1 MLQRQKLLPILTP
14 LLNQRCDD
22 WQNQA
27 IPAADRQITLT
38 ALDKTHSLA
47 QALCWRAPYND
58 GYALWLVDNA
68 QLSKPRLLT
77 TEASSYADGAIVFL
91 HKEPPA

>member
-27 IPAADRQITLT
+27 IPAADHQITLT
-38 ALDKTHSLA
+38 ALDKNPFSGAGALLA
-47 QALCWRAPYND
+47 SAL
-58 GYALWLVDNA
+58 
-68 QLSKPRLLT
+68 
-77 TEASSYADGAIVFL
+77 
-91 HKEPPA
+91 

>member
-1 MLQRQKLLPILTP
+1 MPATPAPEIIAAPVLHNAQPVPLSMLQRQKLLPILTP

-47 QALCWRAPYND
+47 QALCW
-58 GYALWLVDNA
+58 
-68 QLSKPRLLT
+68 
-77 TEASSYADGAIVFL
+77 
-91 HKEPPA
+91 